1 MIMSLSPE
9 LQEAP
14 KTLPKKRGRQRN
26 IYHLHLRRA
35 SNNNLLHQSPINKQH
50 RRVSSHVPQSQSS
63 RELALDNWSSM
74 DSSGVRRCFS
84 EFYKSDPISQLEPKN
99 NTATMPINSYLSM
112 PEIMPPPLYT
122 DSQQNISELMN
133 MSCSDIENFNNYS
146 FTEQTTSAPFFKSDH
161 STGLNQ
167 VTGMEDPVDFI
178 SRQNQRPSSPSAMI
192 MVSPLT
198 HQFNHAP
205 PLFSIPTS
213 SISVTGSC
221 TPASSLSVTG
231 SCTPATTMTSM
242 TSMSRQS
249 SVCSGV
255 PEREDMVRLNSI
267 AISEN
272 QPNRDHP
279 WGSFQDNYASPVDDN
294 PLQMGPSSMIH
305 GPQVSTTSQTYS
317 SIEMTEK
324 SPSKQSSA
332 SSSSSTRSFRRLQ
345 EQNNLAVSRPIV
357 PKGAHRSLKLPTK
370 ISQPNNVKKQNAKIA
385 PSKSNYQRP
394 KHRRV
399 FCRSCNS
406 HPEGFRGEHELRRH
420 QDREHNKVVLR
431 YICVEPK
438 DGLEHPK
445 PVFPLSQCKAC
456 SQHRKKYNAYY
467 NAAAHL
473 RRAHFNPKSK
483 TRSKNILDDN
493 KRGGK
498 GGGDWPSMKELK
510 LWMKE
515 IEESHE
521 TASTDVAKADTSN
534 FLEKESSR
542 AVAGS
547 LELYHQYPTLQVTD
561 NKDSNLFTPISC
573 DTTPTFINTDLPD
586 MNTNL
591 DTLGADNY
599 CVDSSFG
606 NSLMEQ
612 QPPSIS
618 SSFLVEPLLNYADP
632 YNRSFQNMLDSTQC
646 PGIS

>member
-1 MIMSLSPE
+1 MIMTLSHE
-9 LQEAP
+9 LEEDS
-14 KTLPKKRGRQRN
+14 KILPKKRGRQRN

-35 SNNNLLHQSPINKQH
+35 SNNNLLHQSPIYKQH
-50 RRVSSHVPQSQSS
+50 RRINSHVPQSQSS

-74 DSSGVRRCFS
+74 DSSSMRRCFS
-84 EFYKSDPISQLEPKN
+84 EFYKSEPISQVDSKKDTSP
-99 NTATMPINSYLSM
+99 MSVNSYPSM
-112 PEIMPPPLYT
+112 PEIIRPLLYS
-122 DSQQNISELMN
+122 DSLQNISEPIN

-146 FTEQTTSAPFFKSDH
+146 FAEHTTSVPFFKSDY
-161 STGLNQ
+161 STELNQ
-167 VTGMEDPVDFI
+167 VSGIEDPVDFI
-178 SRQNQRPSSPSAMI
+178 SRQNELPSSPSATIMI
-192 MVSPLT
+192 SPLT
-198 HQFNHAP
+198 HQFNHVP
-205 PLFSIPTS
+205 PPFNLPTS
-213 SISVTGSC
+213 SLSVTGSC

-249 SVCSGV
+249 SVCSGL
-255 PEREDMVRLNSI
+255 PEQEDMVRFNSI

-272 QPNRDHP
+272 QSSRDHL
-279 WGSFQDNYASPVDDN
+279 WGSFQGNYGSTVDTS
-294 PLQMGPSSMIH
+294 LHMEPSSLIIS
-305 GPQVSTTSQTYS
+305 PQITTTAQTYT
-317 SIEMTEK
+317 SIDMTEK
-324 SPSKQSSA
+324 SPSKQSME

-357 PKGAHRSLKLPTK
+357 PKGVHRSLKLPTK
-370 ISQPNNVKKQNAKIA
+370 TSQPINNKKQNSKITT
-385 PSKSNYQRP
+385 SKSNYQRP

-420 QDREHNKVVLR
+420 QDREHNKIVLR

-438 DGLEHPK
+438 DGLEHPQ

-456 SQHRKKYNAYY
+456 SQHMKKYNAYY

-483 TRSKNILDDN
+483 TRSKNNLDNN

-515 IEESHE
+515 LEESHE
-521 TASTDVAKADTSN
+521 TELPEVTKVDAGDV
-534 FLEKESSR
+534 LEKEGSR
-542 AVAGS
+542 ALVGS
-547 LELYHQYPTLQVTD
+547 LEQYNQFPILQVTD
-561 NKDSNLFTPISC
+561 SKHSSIFAPTSSN
-573 DTTPTFINTDLPD
+573 TTPAFIDTDLTD

-591 DTLGADNY
+591 DMVGADSY

-612 QPPSIS
+612 QTPASIS
-618 SSFLVEPLLNYADP
+618 SSFFIEPLLNYSDT
-632 YNRSFQNMLDSTQC
+632 YNRSYQNILDSTQC

>member
-1 MIMSLSPE
+1 MALSPE
-9 LQEAP
+9 LEEGP
-14 KTLPKKRGRQRN
+14 KILPKKRGRQRN

-50 RRVSSHVPQSQSS
+50 RRVSSHVPQSQLS
-63 RELALDNWSSM
+63 RELALANWSSM
-74 DSSGVRRCFS
+74 DSSGMRRCFS
-84 EFYKSDPISQLEPKN
+84 EFYKSEPISQVDSENDTPQISTN
-99 NTATMPINSYLSM
+99 DHLSL
-112 PEIMPPPLYT
+112 PETMPPPLYT
-122 DSQQNISELMN
+122 DSQQNISEPID
-133 MSCSDIENFNNYS
+133 MSFSDIENFNNYS
-146 FTEQTTSAPFFKSDH
+146 LTEQTTSIPFFKSDH

-167 VTGMEDPVDFI
+167 VTGMEDPIDFI
-178 SRQNQRPSSPSAMI
+178 SRQNERPGSPSVMI
-192 MVSPLT
+192 MISPLT

-205 PLFSIPTS
+205 SSFSLATS
-213 SISVTGSC
+213 SLSATGSC
-221 TPASSLSVTG
+221 TPASSLSVNG
-231 SCTPATTMTSM
+231 SCTPATTMTSV

-255 PEREDMVRLNSI
+255 PEREDMVRFNPI

-272 QPNRDHP
+272 QLSRDHL
-279 WGSFQDNYASPVDDN
+279 WGSFQGNYASPVDDN
-294 PLQMGPSSMIH
+294 SLHVGASNLVRS
-305 GPQVSTTSQTYS
+305 PQISTTTQTYT

-324 SPSKQSSA
+324 SPSKQ

-357 PKGAHRSLKLPTK
+357 PKGDHKSLKLPTK
-370 ISQPNNVKKQNAKIA
+370 TYPSNNKKQNAKNA

-399 FCRSCNS
+399 FCRLCNS

-420 QDREHNKVVLR
+420 HDREHNKTVLR

-438 DGLEHPK
+438 DGLEHPQ

-456 SQHRKKYNAYY
+456 SQHMKKYNAYY

-483 TRSKNILDDN
+483 TRSKNNLDDD

-498 GGGDWPSMKELK
+498 GGGDWPDMKELK

-515 IEESHE
+515 LEEPKE
-521 TASTDVAKADTSN
+521 TALPDVTNVDDTGN
-534 FLEKESSR
+534 VLENESPR
-542 AVAGS
+542 ALAGS
-547 LELYHQYPTLQVTD
+547 LEHYNQYPILQVAD
-561 NKDSNLFTPISC
+561 SKDSSLFAPISC
-573 DTTPTFINTDLPD
+573 DTTPAFINTDLPD

-591 DTLGADNY
+591 DMLGVDSY

-606 NSLMEQ
+606 DPLMEQ
-612 QPPSIS
+612 QPVSSIS
-618 SSFLVEPLLNYADP
+618 SSFLVEPLLNFADP
-632 YNRSFQNMLDSTQC
+632 YNRSFQNMLT
-646 PGIS
+646 IS